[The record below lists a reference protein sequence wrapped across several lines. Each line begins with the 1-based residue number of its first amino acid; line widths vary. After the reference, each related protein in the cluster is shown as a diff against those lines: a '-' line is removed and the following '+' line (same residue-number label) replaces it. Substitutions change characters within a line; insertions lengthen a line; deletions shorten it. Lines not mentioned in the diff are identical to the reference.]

1 MNKVEAQSY
10 RSIATEVFAPVYS
23 SYANEIVARTG
34 IRSGYCLD
42 LGSGAGHL
50 CLALLQVASFHLFLL
65 DHSWEMLPTAEE
77 RSFCV
82 SKETITGIVL
92 AEVQAI
98 PLQDSCVD
106 LAISR
111 GSVPFWSDLPVAFRE
126 INRVLKPGGC
136 ACILGG
142 LGPPEMRKNIERQM
156 RLRNPDWQKYR
167 KRNIPHREPDQYAQ
181 SLTLAGIHNF
191 AVNRNDTGMW
201 IEFRK
206 LQSRNNTQA

>member
-23 SYANEIVARTG
+23 YYANKIVARTG
-34 IRSGYCLD
+34 IRSGFCLD

-50 CLALLQVASFHLFLL
+50 GLALLQIACFRLFLL
-65 DHSWEMLPTAEE
+65 DHSQEMLPTAEE
-77 RSFCV
+77 RSYRV
-82 SKETITGIVL
+82 TRETITGIVL

-106 LAISR
+106 LAVSR

-126 INRVLKPGGC
+126 INRVLKPGGY

-142 LGPPEMRKNIERQM
+142 LGPPEMRKSIERQM
-156 RLRNPDWQKYR
+156 HLRNPNWQKDR
-167 KRNIPHREPDQYAQ
+167 NRNIPHREPDQYAR
-181 SLTLAGIHNF
+181 SLTLAGIHDF
-191 AVNRNDTGMW
+191 TVDRNDTGMW

-206 LQSRNNTQA
+206 PQSRSNE